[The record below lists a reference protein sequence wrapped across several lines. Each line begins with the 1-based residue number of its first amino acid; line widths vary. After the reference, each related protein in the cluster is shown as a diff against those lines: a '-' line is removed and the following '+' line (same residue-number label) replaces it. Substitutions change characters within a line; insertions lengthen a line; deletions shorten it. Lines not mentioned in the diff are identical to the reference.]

1 MTENIWIAQ
10 SDLPDELYVRFQR
23 VSEVA
28 WDIETTGLDFTGG
41 RIGTVQLHSPKVG
54 SVLVQVT
61 DVPPTNLCLLLSDQ
75 RVRKVFHHAPFDLRF
90 MLAQWSC
97 WPQNVACTKIASKII
112 DPKADSKDHSL
123 RPLLARYQGVQID
136 KSQQV
141 SDWKASELSED
152 QIEYAFNDV
161 RYLLDLLGTL
171 MKTIDNLGLSDIYGK
186 CLDFLPTR
194 VALDVGGWPDVYLY

>member
-1 MTENIWIAQ
+1 MTENIWITQ
-10 SDLPDELYVRFQR
+10 LDLPDELYVRFQR
-23 VSEVA
+23 ASEVA
-28 WDIETTGLDFTGG
+28 WDIETTGLDFTSD
-41 RIGTVQLHSPKVG
+41 RIGTVQLHSPKIG
-54 SVLVQVT
+54 SVLVQAA

-97 WPQNVACTKIASKII
+97 WPQNVACTKIASKIV
-112 DPKADSKDHSL
+112 DPKADPKDHSL
-123 RPLLARYQGVQID
+123 RPLLARYEGVLID

-141 SDWKASELSED
+141 SDWKASQLSED

-161 RYLLDLLGTL
+161 RHLLALFGTL
-171 MKTIDNLGLSDIYGK
+171 TKTIDNLGLSDIYGK
-186 CLDFLPTR
+186 CLEFLPTR